1 MHCVWVIFVVNLY
14 EMQSFSAVN
23 AFFIM
28 LKCFRPYITNLT
40 NAVKSVYNGKYTT
53 EEVSKI
59 PDTLHAVRS

>member
-1 MHCVWVIFVVNLY
+1 MIDVLLQLSSSLCHVFT
-14 EMQSFSAVN
+14 
-23 AFFIM
+23 FFIM

-59 PDTLHAVRS
+59 PDSLHAVRS